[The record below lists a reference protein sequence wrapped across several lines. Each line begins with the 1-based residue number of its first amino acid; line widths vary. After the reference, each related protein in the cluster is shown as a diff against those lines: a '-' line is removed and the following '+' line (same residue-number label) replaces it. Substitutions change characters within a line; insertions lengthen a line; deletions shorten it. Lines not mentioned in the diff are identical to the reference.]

1 MKKKLLALILAATMA
16 FPVAAFAADAEEE
29 TAAETVAE
37 TAAEEETEAAS
48 TILVMQGSDE
58 NNIVWTIAI
67 NTENAKGCVSLTP
80 AEGETTYVTGPITFD
95 EGSFT
100 IADEEDGQDY
110 VFGYEDISETETI
123 LTYEPTGS
131 EVKLTYVDQTALADA
146 DVDNYM
152 IYAGTDEE
160 GNQLT
165 FVFDTENTALAIS
178 QKKPDGTSETLAG
191 TFEETEG
198 EDSTTLHFT
207 SEAGAESDI
216 VLAPV
221 DGTVKELD
229 ITVEGETLR
238 VSMVDTAVL
247 QAE

>member
-165 FVFDTENTALAIS
+165 FVFDTENTALAIN

>member
-16 FPVAAFAADAEEE
+16 FPVCAFADDAEEE
-29 TAAETVAE
+29 TATEAV
-37 TAAEEETEAAS
+37 AEEETEAAS
-48 TILVMQGSDE
+48 SILVMQGSDE

-131 EVKLTYVDQTALADA
+131 EVKLTYVDQTALADT

>member
-29 TAAETVAE
+29 TAAE

-80 AEGETTYVTGPITFD
+80 ADGETTYVTGPITFD

-146 DVDNYM
+146 DVDDYM

-165 FVFDTENTALAIS
+165 FVFDTENTALAIN

>member
-16 FPVAAFAADAEEE
+16 FPVAAFADDAEEK

-165 FVFDTENTALAIS
+165 FVFDTDNQALAIN

>member
-16 FPVAAFAADAEEE
+16 FPVAAFADDAEEE
-29 TAAETVAE
+29 TAAE

-131 EVKLTYVDQTALADA
+131 EVKLTYVDQTALTDA

>member
-1 MKKKLLALILAATMA
+1 MNTLVIVLVAGVCLAAGYLFYGRWLAKTWGID
-16 FPVAAFAADAEEE
+16 P
-29 TAAETVAE
+29 
-37 TAAEEETEAAS
+37 
-48 TILVMQGSDE
+48 
-58 NNIVWTIAI
+58 
-67 NTENAKGCVSLTP
+67 NAKTP
-80 AEGETTYVTGPITFD
+80 AVTK
-95 EGSFT
+95 
-100 IADEEDGQDY
+100 EDGQDY

-146 DVDNYM
+146 NVDDYM
-152 IYAGTDEE
+152 IYAGMDEE

-165 FVFDTENTALAIS
+165 FVFDTENTALAIN

-221 DGTVKELD
+221 DGSVKELD

>member
-16 FPVAAFAADAEEE
+16 FPVAAFAADAEE
-29 TAAETVAE
+29 ETVAE

-146 DVDNYM
+146 DVDDYM

-165 FVFDTENTALAIS
+165 FVFDTENTALAIN
-178 QKKPDGTSETLAG
+178 QKKTDGTSETLAG

>member
-16 FPVAAFAADAEEE
+16 FPVAAFADDAEEE
-29 TAAETVAE
+29 TVAETTAE

-48 TILVMQGSDE
+48 SILVMQGTDD
-58 NNIVWTIAI
+58 NGIVWTIAI

-80 AEGETTYVTGPITFD
+80 QGEDTTYVTGPISFD

-146 DVDNYM
+146 NVDDYM
-152 IYAGTDEE
+152 IYAGMDEE

-165 FVFDTENTALAIS
+165 FVFDTENTALAIN

-221 DGTVKELD
+221 DGSVKELD

>member
-16 FPVAAFAADAEEE
+16 FPVAAFADDAEEE

-152 IYAGTDEE
+152 IYAGTDKE

-165 FVFDTENTALAIS
+165 FVFDTENKALAIS

>member
-16 FPVAAFAADAEEE
+16 FSVAAFAADAEE
-29 TAAETVAE
+29 ETVAE

>member
-1 MKKKLLALILAATMA
+1 MKKKLLVLILAAAMA
-16 FPVAAFAADAEEE
+16 FPASAFADDAAEE
-29 TAAETVAE
+29 TAAEA
-37 TAAEEETEAAS
+37 AAEEETEAAS

-58 NNIVWTIAI
+58 NSIVWTIAI

-80 AEGETTYVTGPITFD
+80 QGEETTYVSGPITFD

-110 VFGYEDISETETI
+110 VFGYKDISENETI

-131 EVKLTYVDQTALADA
+131 EVKLTYVDQTALADETA
-146 DVDNYM
+146 QNYM
-152 IYAGTDEE
+152 IYAGTDAE

-165 FVFDTENTALAIS
+165 FVFDTENSALAIN
-178 QKKPDGTSETLAG
+178 QKKPDGTSETLTG
-191 TFEETEG
+191 TYEETEG
-198 EDSTTLHFT
+198 EKSSVVHFT
-207 SEAGAESDI
+207 TETGTESD
-216 VLAPV
+216 LELTPV
-221 DGTVKELD
+221 DNLAKELD
-229 ITVEGETLR
+229 ITVEGETVR

>member
-29 TAAETVAE
+29 TAAE

-67 NTENAKGCVSLTP
+67 NTENAKGSVSLTP
-80 AEGETTYVTGPITFD
+80 ADGETTYVTGPITFD

-146 DVDNYM
+146 DVDDYM

-165 FVFDTENTALAIS
+165 FVFDTENTALAIN

>member
-16 FPVAAFAADAEEE
+16 FPVAAFAADAEE
-29 TAAETVAE
+29 ETVAE

-80 AEGETTYVTGPITFD
+80 ADGETTYVTGPITFD

-146 DVDNYM
+146 DVDDYM

-165 FVFDTENTALAIS
+165 FVFDTENTALAIN